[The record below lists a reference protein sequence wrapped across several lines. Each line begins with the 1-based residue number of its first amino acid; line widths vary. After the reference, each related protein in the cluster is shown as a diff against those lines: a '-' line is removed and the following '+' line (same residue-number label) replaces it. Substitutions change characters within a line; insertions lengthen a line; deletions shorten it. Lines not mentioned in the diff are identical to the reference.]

1 MKSKNDARARN
12 THDTKVR
19 ESVTAV
25 TKYNDPPGMEFYS
38 NESIDRPMPVL
49 EVEPIGFN
57 IEYTVLYCMSE
68 IEGRNKNERE
78 LI

>member
-49 EVEPIGFN
+49 EVEPIGSN
-57 IEYTVLYCMSE
+57 IEYTVLYV
-68 IEGRNKNERE
+68 
-78 LI
+78 